1 MEIFQQRFLVTFYM
15 NKNVCVLVGV
25 LFFSM
30 MGGAH
35 SEENSEHLGP
45 IRQEGDQE
53 NTKGGSNG
61 TNEEQPPKNKQE
73 TIKELAI
80 QVQNPVSD
88 LVRFGFTNTIA
99 FGSGPTNSNINVLNL
114 NANTTRQFGQWSLL
128 NRLNVPLLY
137 LPESVPDAPSGDSGR
152 SFGLGDI
159 EYTAFLA
166 RDESKRVLKSIGGIG
181 PTIIFKS
188 ATDDRMG
195 LGKWSIGPTMA
206 IARMQYPWVHGV
218 LLRNIWSFAGDS
230 DRPKVNFFLIQP
242 FVNYNFTS
250 GWYLTSTPGI
260 IANWEADS
268 RNRWTVPIGGGIGKL
283 LFRGDKHPVNLRL
296 QSFYFLEKPDIGPD
310 WSLNFEFR
318 ILFPQ

>member
-1 MEIFQQRFLVTFYM
+1 MRTRKGTFSLPSPM
-15 NKNVCVLVGV
+15 KKNFCLLAWL

-30 MGGAH
+30 VGVVY
-35 SEENSEHLGP
+35 SEEAIEHLGDGP
-45 IRQEGDQE
+45 HEGSQDNE
-53 NTKGGSNG
+53 GGGSNG
-61 TNEEQPPKNKQE
+61 THEEQPPKTKQE
-73 TIKELAI
+73 TIKDLAI
-80 QVQNPVSD
+80 QTQNPVSD
-88 LVRFGFTNTIA
+88 LERFGFTNTIL
-99 FGSGPTNSNINVLNL
+99 FGSGPTNSDINFLNL
-114 NANTTRQFGQWSLL
+114 NALTSRQFGQWSIL
-128 NRLNVPLLY
+128 NRLDVPLLY

-159 EYTAFLA
+159 SYTAFFA

-181 PTIIFKS
+181 PTIIFNS

-206 IARMQYPWVHGV
+206 IARLHYPWVYGA

-230 DRPKVNFFLIQP
+230 DRPDVNFFLIQP
-242 FVNYNFTS
+242 FVNYNFTN

-260 IANWEADS
+260 ISNWEATS
-268 RNRWTVPIGGGIGKL
+268 RDQWTVPIGGGIGKL
-283 LFRGDKHPVNLRL
+283 LFRGDKHPVNIRL